1 MALVM
6 ICRAAELPGPGEM
19 REFAVEGRSLCLANE
34 GGRYAAIDNICPH
47 RGGPLAEGMLE
58 GGKVLCP
65 WHAWAFDL
73 GTGQVDHDPSVR
85 VAVYPLTIEGDTV
98 VAEM

>member
-6 ICRAAELPGPGEM
+6 ICSAAELPEAGEM
-19 REFAVEGRSLCLANE
+19 REFTVEGRSVCLANE
-34 GGRYAAIDNICPH
+34 GGRFAALDNICPH

-58 GGKVLCP
+58 AGKVLCP

-73 GTGQVDHDPSVR
+73 RTGRADHDPGER

-98 VAEM
+98 LAEI